1 MFGWKQL
8 ITRDKKNVIKCER
21 QNMSK
26 ISNNLSI
33 LLQGGKSKVAIKILK
48 SDKVPPED
56 LISL

>member
-8 ITRDKKNVIKCER
+8 ITRDKKDVIKCER

-33 LLQGGKSKVAIKILK
+33 LLQGGKIKVAIKIFK

>member
-1 MFGWKQL
+1 
-8 ITRDKKNVIKCER
+8 
-21 QNMSK
+21 MSK

-33 LLQGGKSKVAIKILK
+33 LLQGGKSKVAIKIFK